1 METTKAATADAVL
14 LQLRRLP
21 PRERLRVI
29 AQVLP
34 ETERDLSEPARP
46 LKSLRGLW
54 KGQNFDIT
62 AEEIEQVR
70 REAWASFPREDIA

>member
-34 ETERDLSEPARP
+34 ETERDLSEPAHP

-54 KGQNFDIT
+54 EALDFDVT
-62 AEEIEQVR
+62 AEEIEQAR
-70 REAWASFPREDIA
+70 REAWTSLRD

>member
-70 REAWASFPREDIA
+70 REAWASIRFDRG